1 MNKIHV
7 YLTTALTALAA
18 AVSEIHAQSAAP
30 AADPVNPTPEP
41 EPMKE
46 RKPRGLNKEK
56 PAETPAPVEQPKET
70 PATPP
75 AGKTVADNAEAW
87 AQAKLHAKPLVEG
100 KKQLLLRE
108 LVTKHGGDKFVSTI
122 PLENLEAFKAEVTDE
137 IEKAGLG
144 GKEEY

>member
-30 AADPVNPTPEP
+30 ATDPTAPTPEP
-41 EPMKE
+41 EPEK
-46 RKPRGLNKEK
+46 KKGRGPAKEK
-56 PAETPAPVEQPKET
+56 AAETPAPAEQPKET
-70 PATPP
+70 SVTPP
-75 AGKTVADNAEAW
+75 AGKTAADNATLWEEAK
-87 AQAKLHAKPLVEG
+87 QHAKPLVEG

-144 GKEEY
+144 GDY